1 MRYYHIILP
10 DELRNTIAKISVRVV
25 DVPTNIYVE
34 YRSEALKHRAA
45 LSVLPMNENGI
56 LNTLFSVCNRS

>member
-1 MRYYHIILP
+1 LRYYYIIFL
-10 DELRNTIAKISVRVV
+10 DKLKKTKTKISVRVV
-25 DVPTNIYVE
+25 DVSKNIYVE

-56 LNTLFSVCNRS
+56 LDTLFSVCNRS